1 MESLE
6 AALTQLDERRRGK
19 LMLRRLAE
27 LRRIDVAKEY
37 VDLRNMSLVNSNDTV
52 CAVCKRPIGQSVFVW
67 KPEGSVMH
75 AACAKKQSWV
85 CLLEAP

>member
-27 LRRIDVAKEY
+27 LRRVDVAREF
-37 VDLRNMSLVNSNDTV
+37 VDLRNMSMLNSSDTTCEV
-52 CAVCKRPIGQSVFVW
+52 CGRPIGEAVFVW
-67 KPEGSVMH
+67 KPEGVVMH
-75 AACAKKQSWV
+75 AACAKKHS
-85 CLLEAP
+85 